1 MIPLTLAASIRGTVM
16 DAEKLEQRALERARA
31 ERVRV
36 VKLAGTDRYLARSR
50 TVEPDAYFE
59 LFASPFGH
67 ITCNCPGF
75 TYRGVCKHA
84 AALRVRVDRERRQ
97 AGRAI
102 LRNEPNSSGCT

>member
-1 MIPLTLAASIRGTVM
+1 M
-16 DAEKLEQRALERARA
+16 DTEKLEQRAVKRARTA
-31 ERVRV
+31 RVRV

-67 ITCNCPGF
+67 VTCTCPGF

-84 AALRVRVDRERRQ
+84 AALRVRLDRERRR
-97 AGRAI
+97 ARRAI
-102 LRNEPNSSGCT
+102 LRNEPNSSGCS

>member
-1 MIPLTLAASIRGTVM
+1 MAMEM
-16 DAEKLEQRALERARA
+16 DELEQRALERARA

-67 ITCNCPGF
+67 VTCTCPGF
-75 TYRGVCKHA
+75 AYRGVCKHA
-84 AALRVRVDRERRQ
+84 AALTVRLDRERGQ
-97 AGRAI
+97 ARRAI